1 MLLCSSMNH
10 NHIFV
15 PVDHSPVFRVV
26 SLLLFALLCLC
37 SLTETLKRFAVI
49 LRRIEITHPFVH
61 NGDHIVTGPS
71 EMNPLEMSENENE
84 PQTVLISNP

>member
-1 MLLCSSMNH
+1 MTH
-10 NHIFV
+10 NHLYIL
-15 PVDHSPVFRVV
+15 VDHFPVSCVV

-49 LRRIEITHPFVH
+49 LCRIEITHPFVH

-84 PQTVLISNP
+84 PQTALISNP